1 MEAVRTIDES
11 RSAEPQTVASPAPP
25 NGSAKT
31 ILVIDD
37 SAMLLSF
44 VKEILEEQNYDILTA
59 PTATEGMEDGRAS
72 AVPRTDR
79 IGRLRA
85 AVSHSRGEMIR
96 SFIRGS

>member
-11 RSAEPQTVASPAPP
+11 RSTEPQTVASPPPP

-59 PTATEGMEDGRAS
+59 PTATEG
-72 AVPRTDR
+72 
-79 IGRLRA
+79 L
-85 AVSHSRGEMIR
+85 HGEPERWCPI
-96 SFIRGS
+96 